1 MAILI
6 AGILLFAVI
15 HLLPTV
21 APTFRQSLIGRIG
34 ENPYKGLAALLII
47 VSVVLMALG
56 WRSTPEETLY
66 VSPDGARILS
76 FVIICIGFLLI
87 GAAYHQTVIKR
98 FIRHPML
105 TGVFLWAVAHL
116 LVNGSVRAWV
126 LFGGIAVWAIVEII
140 LINRRD
146 GAYEKPP
153 RPGFSEELRGTFIS
167 AGVLLLL
174 LVTHPFFAGV
184 TPFPR

>member
-34 ENPYKGLAALLII
+34 ENPYKGLAALLIV

-146 GAYEKPP
+146 GVYIKPDA
-153 RPGFSEELRGTFIS
+153 PGFSEEMKTIFMGAIILIAAVLAHPYIG
-167 AGVLLLL
+167 GVPLL
-174 LVTHPFFAGV
+174 P
-184 TPFPR
+184 P